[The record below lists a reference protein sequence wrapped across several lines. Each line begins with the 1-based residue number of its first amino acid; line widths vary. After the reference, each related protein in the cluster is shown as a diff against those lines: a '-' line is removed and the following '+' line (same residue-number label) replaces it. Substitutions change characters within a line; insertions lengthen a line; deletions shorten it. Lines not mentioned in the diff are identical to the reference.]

1 MYPELIKIHIN
12 TSGYESKEGRVAWE
26 KMTNEQGEH
35 LFGTGPQWSIIAV
48 LKLVFVLEIFCF
60 KANKSILI
68 FFLKKQ
74 YLQITPKGFF

>member
-48 LKLVFVLEIFCF
+48 LKLVCL
-60 KANKSILI
+60 
-68 FFLKKQ
+68 FLKYFALRLIKA
-74 YLQITPKGFF
+74 F